1 MKCKVKTHMKKASI
15 MEAAQDDAEDDGE
28 GEEEGGDEADWR
40 ARWKETRHVQDG
52 YVEVTVPWPDA
63 KVAAALCKG
72 KPIHYCVK
80 ERSGIS
86 EQWIIEHIAA
96 RVKQTYRDIGARCLL
111 PDGQNPVEKLPYLF
125 IELLLANDDDDLDG
139 GDAK

>member
-1 MKCKVKTHMKKASI
+1 M
-15 MEAAQDDAEDDGE
+15 
-28 GEEEGGDEADWR
+28 
-40 ARWKETRHVQDG
+40 QDG

-86 EQWIIEHIAA
+86 EQWIIEHVVPAIRSRYCRSIFLVLGRAFSWRVFDDIDSHVTSLQIAA
-96 RVKQTYRDIGARCLL
+96 RVKQAYRDIDARCLL
-111 PDGQNPVEKLPYLF
+111 PDGQNPVEKLPLMVTAGADAQIFYL
-125 IELLLANDDDDLDG
+125 
-139 GDAK
+139 